1 MIHTHTHTAQRLQQV
16 YLIQAMAK
24 IQIYARLRPTTK
36 PFDGLSLKTPSSK
49 DTNTSSTSG
58 DMIMINTENKD
69 EIQSMYSKAP
79 GSKLRFKF
87 SHVFDMQATQD
98 EVFDTVAKQMIDA
111 FLDGYNGTIFAYG
124 QTSSGKTH
132 TIEGS
137 GRKFVDRGLIPR
149 TLSYIYKEIE
159 RRSST
164 EEVEMSVHISY
175 MEIYQDTGYDLLNPG
190 MRPGALMVEVP
201 KVIA

>member
-1 MIHTHTHTAQRLQQV
+1 
-16 YLIQAMAK
+16 MAK
-24 IQIYARLRPTTK
+24 IQIYARIRPTDHQ
-36 PFDGLSLKTPSSK
+36 FDGLHISDSK
-49 DTNTSSTSG
+49 GNNTSTYE
-58 DMIMINTENKD
+58 DTITINTENKD
-69 EIQSMYSKAP
+69 ESQAKYCKAP
-79 GSKLRFKF
+79 GSKLQFQF
-87 SHVFDMQATQD
+87 NHVFGMQATQD
-98 EVFDTVAKQMIDA
+98 EIFDAVARQMIDT
-111 FLDGYNGTIFAYG
+111 FLNGYNGTIFAYG

-159 RRSST
+159 KRSN
-164 EEVEMSVHISY
+164 EEMTVHISY

-201 KVIA
+201 KVSISVVSF